1 MSSDKLQFNEENLKR
16 IKKLPYVLDRFAYVR
31 RKTREVKVGDLGIGG
46 INPIRVQT
54 MTISD
59 TQNVQATVDEAER
72 LAKGGAEL
80 VRITA
85 PSQKDAECLKDIREG
100 LFKRGCRVPLCADIH
115 FTRKAFDIFHGWRI
129 TDQIGA

>member
-1 MSSDKLQFNEENLKR
+1 MGTEKFQFNEENIKR
-16 IKKLPYVLDRFAYVR
+16 IRNLPYVFDRFSYRR

-46 INPIRVQT
+46 TNPVRVQT

-59 TQNVQATVDEAER
+59 TQNIAATVAEAER

-100 LFKRGCRVPLCADIH
+100 LWKLGCKVPLCADIH
-115 FTRKAFDIFHGWRI
+115 FTPKA
-129 TDQIGA
+129 ALLAC